1 MATSSIIVLTFTSGL
16 ISLRP
21 IMNEIII
28 AISTT
33 IAMIPTATPVTVV
46 IPASAS
52 DSSAVSTSIFSLF
65 KIVYAEYFVVPL
77 KSYSTTVVPGFLPS

>member
-1 MATSSIIVLTFTSGL
+1 
-16 ISLRP
+16 
-21 IMNEIII
+21 MNEIII

-33 IAMIPTATPVTVV
+33 IALIPMATPVTVV

-77 KSYSTTVVPGFLPS
+77 KTYSTTAVSGFLPS